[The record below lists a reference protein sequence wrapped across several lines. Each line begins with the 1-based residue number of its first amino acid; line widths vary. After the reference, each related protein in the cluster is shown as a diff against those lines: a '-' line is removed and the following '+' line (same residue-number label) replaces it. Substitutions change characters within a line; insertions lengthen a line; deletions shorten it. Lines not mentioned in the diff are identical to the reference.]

1 MRPLARS
8 LISIVAVLLLC
19 GSSIAASAAPADD
32 AFRQLTQK
40 FIEDDLRTY
49 PEMATEEGDHRYDS
63 RLTDHRRA
71 RRSKAASVRR
81 RNGSMISRR
90 SRPDHLVAA
99 NEADREWLIAQ
110 LDGRLLD
117 ASRFALRA
125 LAGRRTCRSARS
137 IRSSSATSPRSTV
150 RMNSATARET
160 AALHNLAV
168 ARVNLKPAR
177 TAKVTVDIVLL
188 QMPAM
193 IGFLQKD
200 LPEAFA
206 SVLAG
211 PAKTAFLKANAKLAA
226 SMQDYAKWLKN
237 DFRPHAT
244 GNYAIGAEAYKRMLA
259 DQEMVDIP
267 LADLETVGEDELIRL
282 QADFQK
288 TAHRI
293 DPNHSPAEVAATL
306 NREHPT
312 AEQLIPTVTAGL
324 AELREYVVA
333 HHLATIPSEVP
344 PLVRETPPAMRAT
357 TFASM
362 DTPGPF
368 EKSTEAYFYVT
379 LPDPSWPESRREQL
393 LEFFSAPLI
402 SDTSVHEVY
411 PGHYVQFLNN
421 RLNPDKVRAIYASGA
436 NAEGWAL
443 YCEQMM
449 LDEGLHNG
457 DPKYRLAQLQMA
469 LMRAC
474 RYLVGIKMHTQGDD
488 RRAGRSVLPDQRVP
502 DAAQCG
508 GRSISRHRGPGLS
521 ALSAREADDP
531 QVARGRPQ
539 EAGRAVRSWQVPRR
553 VSARGRAPDSPD
565 SPRHARHRRPLTLTQ
580 REGADALKFDT
591 HYLSRWLCPWACPRP
606 AHANLPLL
614 PVSRCSEF

>member
-1 MRPLARS
+1 MRPSRRFLVSA
-8 LISIVAVLLLC
+8 IIAVLLLC
-19 GSSIAASAAPADD
+19 GRSAVLLAASGDD
-32 AFRQLTQK
+32 DFRKLTQK
-40 FIEDDLRTY
+40 FIENDLRTY
-49 PEMATEEGDHRYDS
+49 PEFATEEGDHRYDN
-63 RLTDHRRA
+63 RLTDMSLDSIESRIRA
-71 RRSKAASVRR
+71 TREWKHEFEVVGPMQLAAS
-81 RNGSMISRR
+81 
-90 SRPDHLVAA
+90 

-117 ASRFALRA
+117 DQELRGYERSPGEYLPVGALHSLIKRNFAPLE
-125 LAGRRTCRSARS
+125 
-137 IRSSSATSPRSTV
+137 IRMHA
-150 RMNSATARET
+150 ATAREG

-177 TAKVTVDIVLL
+177 TAKVTVDIVLS
-188 QMPAM
+188 QMPGV
-193 IGFLQKD
+193 IGFLQSD

-206 SVLAG
+206 SVSDG
-211 PAKTAFLKANAKLAA
+211 SAKRAFLKANAKLIKA
-226 SMQDYAKWLKN
+226 MQGYTTWLKN
-237 DFRPHAT
+237 DFLPHAT
-244 GNYAIGAEAYKRMLA
+244 GDYAIGAAAYKRMLA

-267 LADLETVGEDELIRL
+267 LGDLLNVGEDELVRL
-282 QADFQK
+282 QAEFQK
-288 TAHRI
+288 TAHTI
-293 DPNHSPAEVAATL
+293 DPNHSPAEVATAL

-312 AEQLIPTVTAGL
+312 AEQLIPNVTAGL

-379 LPDPSWPESRREQL
+379 LPDPSWPESRRDQL

-421 RLNPDKVRAIYASGA
+421 RLNPDKIRAIYSSGA

-449 LDEGLHNG
+449 LDEGLHKG

-474 RYLVGIKMHTQGDD
+474 RYLVGLRMHTRGMSVEAAETFFQTNAYMTPHNAEVEAFRGTEDPGYLRYQLGKLMILKLRADVRKQQGAQFDLRKFHD
-488 RRAGRSVLPDQRVP
+488 AFLHQGAVPIRLIRRAMLGSDGR
-502 DAAQCG
+502 
-508 GRSISRHRGPGLS
+508 
-521 ALSAREADDP
+521 
-531 QVARGRPQ
+531 
-539 EAGRAVRSWQVPRR
+539 
-553 VSARGRAPDSPD
+553 
-565 SPRHARHRRPLTLTQ
+565 
-580 REGADALKFDT
+580 
-591 HYLSRWLCPWACPRP
+591 
-606 AHANLPLL
+606 LL
-614 PVSRCSEF
+614 